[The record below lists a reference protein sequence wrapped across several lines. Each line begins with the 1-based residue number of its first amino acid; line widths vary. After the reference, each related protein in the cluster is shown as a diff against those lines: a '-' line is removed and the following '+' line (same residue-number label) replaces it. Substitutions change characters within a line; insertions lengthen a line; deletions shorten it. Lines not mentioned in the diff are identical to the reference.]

1 MNTETAETTAAIET
15 LSHVAK
21 PNDRR
26 CRWWQKTLTADQAV
40 KLNPEAI
47 ADAGS
52 IPGPYHRNGADMEL
66 PEWSVIFD
74 GEALHHAKPRGW
86 RWVVGFVVRDEAGAL
101 VLTWVTSAVAGQK
114 AVVKASGAAH
124 LLGGSGDVA
133 NIVRCARWVLEAET
147 SQARMERIAALRG

>member
-1 MNTETAETTAAIET
+1 MNADTTPIET
-15 LSHVAK
+15 LSHIAK
-21 PNDRR
+21 PVDSR

-40 KLNPEAI
+40 ALDPAAI
-47 ADAGS
+47 DDAGS
-52 IPGPYHRNGADMEL
+52 IPGAYHRKNADMEL
-66 PEWSVIFD
+66 PEWAVIFD
-74 GEALHHAKPRGW
+74 GEANHHAKPRGW

-101 VLTWVTSAVAGQK
+101 VVTWVTSAVAGQK